1 VKLLAA
7 TPTQVLEEIIGPE
20 RRELAAQLE
29 SLEEDEISEQCFV
42 ESAIEELKARE
53 LVLQQAQEVHQDVEK
68 ITEGLDAVES
78 AGTHVT
84 TQKVVTQKPVAVP
97 YGKGSSW
104 ETFAD
109 DYFDGE
115 FEAPFSESEEDEEEE
130 EKEEREGKSVSV
142 ETSESP
148 LVHELESESSSAQE
162 DSPQARRPSESN
174 PLPPQEGGTTATA
187 VQSLATGATASQ
199 EDPLSMPH
207 NCNHLSPNSSPQSDT
222 SSEQQER

>member
-1 VKLLAA
+1 MYRHTICIHKPIHSKHV
-7 TPTQVLEEIIGPE
+7 
-20 RRELAAQLE
+20 
-29 SLEEDEISEQCFV
+29 
-42 ESAIEELKARE
+42 
-53 LVLQQAQEVHQDVEK
+53 
-68 ITEGLDAVES
+68 AVES
-78 AGTHVT
+78 AGTHDT

-104 ETFAD
+104 EAFAD

-130 EKEEREGKSVSV
+130 EKEEREEKTVSV
-142 ETSESP
+142 ETSESA

-162 DSPQARRPSESN
+162 DSPQARRPSEPN
-174 PLPPQEGGTTATA
+174 PPPPQEGGTTATA

-199 EDPLSMPH
+199 EDPLSMSH